1 MCDLPNVFLH
11 HTLLANLLSTHIHQ
25 AVNSILCLVLHG
37 TGLSPFIPYV
47 FASCHVTEFSHS
59 VVVHELM
66 SAHCHVPSVTTPLL
80 KEASMAP
87 GPPLLSPLIVT
98 TLVSPGKVN
107 LSVFCQ
113 SVVRLYFLP
122 VSTIRL
128 PLLSI
133 VILTSMSFTALA
145 WRKKNLLVEELN
157 GSCFDNCIPKFKLQT
172 YLFNVFNIFIK
183 TTRPAI
189 ARCSRGR
196 LFFKRLLP
204 HRSILRAEL
213 SAGDHFAWNS
223 RKYFYQHLLTRQSY
237 NQGNLYNLCIIEAK
251 EVFLTFFSA

>member
-47 FASCHVTEFSHS
+47 FACRVTEFSHS

-66 SAHCHVPSVTTPLL
+66 SAHRHVPSVTTPLL
-80 KEASMAP
+80 KEASMP
-87 GPPLLSPLIVT
+87 PWPPLLSPLIVT
-98 TLVSPGKVN
+98 TLISPGKVN
-107 LSVFCQ
+107 LSVSRQ
-113 SVVRLYFLP
+113 SSVRLYFLP
-122 VSTIRL
+122 VSMIRL
-128 PLLSI
+128 PPSSI
-133 VILTSMSFTALA
+133 VIITSMSFAALA

-183 TTRPAI
+183 TTRPVI

-204 HRSILRAEL
+204 HRSIAGSTFCWRPFCLEQHKIFL
-213 SAGDHFAWNS
+213 STSFN
-223 RKYFYQHLLTRQSY
+223 
-237 NQGNLYNLCIIEAK
+237 
-251 EVFLTFFSA
+251 